1 MWNVFKVNIKDTRTT
16 LLANEPSRKLLD
28 FEKILK
34 NNQHL
39 PLNWSL
45 ICTLWVIVCVGKQWV
60 RSAGYSRK
68 SFSKVSLTL
77 RYTAQKM
84 KFFIVLVYITL
95 YKKWSFPLRISSVN
109 VTKSAGNCG
118 FGHINW
124 RYPLWKTPFFCA
136 AALSDFCRPVISGN
150 PSLK

>member
-1 MWNVFKVNIKDTRTT
+1 MFKVNIKDTRTT

-45 ICTLWVIVCVGKQWV
+45 MCTLWVIVCVGKQWV
-60 RSAGYSRK
+60 SSVGYSRK
-68 SFSKVSLTL
+68 SFAKVSLTL

-84 KFFIVLVYITL
+84 KFFIVLVYVTL
-95 YKKWSFPLRISSVN
+95 HKKWSFPLRISSVN

-124 RYPLWKTPFFCA
+124 RNPLWKTSFFCA